1 MTRRLTVLSALIL
14 TLLCS
19 TGQADMTRFLSD
31 PPGYDER
38 IPTPE
43 SVIGFEVGDWHIRHD
58 ALVHYMEAVA
68 TASDRVLIDD
78 IGRTH
83 ENRRQVTL
91 TVSSAENIA
100 RIDDILAHHQRQLNS
115 DTVDPDAPLVVW
127 LGYSIHGNEASG
139 SNASMLTAYHLAAM
153 QGDEAESWLDN
164 TVVLI
169 DPSLNPDGL
178 GRFAQWVNSHRG
190 IQALVSDRDN
200 REHNE
205 VWPGGRFNH
214 FWFDLNRDWL
224 PLVHPESRNR
234 VAVMN
239 RWRPHV
245 VADYHEMGTDSTY
258 FFQPGVRSRQNPWTP
273 TENFDI
279 TAELA
284 TYHARA
290 LDSVNQPYF
299 TEEQF
304 DDFYYGK
311 GSTYPDALGAI
322 GILFEQAS
330 ARGHLADSSNGLLS
344 FQTAIRNQFLTSL
357 STIEGAIANHQ
368 KLLTYRRDF
377 RLQTADLASRDRIK
391 AVLFGRVNDPVKA
404 RQLAD
409 MLRGHQ
415 IEVHHL
421 SEALTREGVR
431 YEPGTAYIVSMQQ
444 PAYRLLK
451 SLFETRTEF
460 EDNTFYDV
468 SAWNMAMAYD
478 LDSISLSKTSDL
490 MGERVNDNRNSPAQ
504 AVSGS
509 TAYAF
514 DWSHVHA
521 PRALNRLLKAE
532 IPVRVATKPFT
543 AQTPTGQRKFIPGA
557 IMIMPATPAQQ
568 QAVETLLATLANED
582 QLPVVPI
589 RSYLTPE
596 GPDLGGPSMPS
607 LSAVTPLIIIG
618 DGVSPLDVG
627 EVWHLLD
634 QRLELPL
641 SMVEMARLESIDLD
655 QYSHVLMVNGRYDAM
670 NEARRDAL
678 KSWVQAGGT
687 LITTSTASEWLQTSK
702 TFFPDRPDDASD
714 SDESE
719 AIERRPYS
727 DFSQDLSDTIIGGA
741 IVKADVDQSHPL
753 AWGLA
758 SDSLPLFKRGTVILE
773 MTDNPYDTPMNYADE
788 PLLSGFL
795 GDQRRQQMAGQP
807 AVIASRLGSG
817 SLIRFAD
824 NPNFRGFWT
833 GTQRLYI
840 NALYFGPIIQRTRLP
855 EIGSLDAH

>member
-1 MTRRLTVLSALIL
+1 MTRRLIRLAVCSLA
-14 TLLCS
+14 LLCAS
-19 TGQADMTRFLSD
+19 AHADMSPFLND
-31 PPGYDER
+31 PPAYDSR

-43 SVIGFEVGDWHIRHD
+43 SVIGFQVGDWHIRHD
-58 ALVHYMEAVA
+58 ALLAYMQAVA
-68 TASDRVLIDD
+68 AASDRVLIED

-83 ENRRQVTL
+83 ENRQQVML
-91 TVSSAENIA
+91 TISSAENIA
-100 RIDDILAHHQRQLNS
+100 RIDEILATHQQQLS
-115 DTVDPDAPLVVW
+115 ADSVDPDAPLVVW

-153 QGDEAESWLDN
+153 QGSQADAWLEN

-190 IQALVSDRDN
+190 IRTLVSDRDN

-214 FWFDLNRDWL
+214 YWFDLNRDWL

-273 TENFDI
+273 VENFDI

-284 TYHARA
+284 TYHAQA
-290 LDSVNQPYF
+290 LDAVQQPYF
-299 TEEQF
+299 SEEQF

-330 ARGHLADSSNGLLS
+330 ARGHLADSVNGPLS

-368 KLLTYRRDF
+368 RLLSYRQAF
-377 RLQTADLASRDRIK
+377 REQTAELASRDSVK
-391 AVLFGRVNDPVKA
+391 AVLFGRANDPARA

-409 MLRGHQ
+409 VLRGHQ

-421 SEALTREGVR
+421 GEPVVR
-431 YEPGTAYIVSMQQ
+431 DDIRYQPGAAYIVPMQQ

-451 SLFETRTEF
+451 SLFETRTTF

-468 SAWNMAMAYD
+468 SAWNMPMAYD
-478 LDSISLSKTSDL
+478 LDSSNLSRAGSL
-490 MGERVNDNRNSPAQ
+490 MGERVETAPATPPV
-504 AVSGS
+504 AAGDA
-509 TAYAF
+509 TAYGF
-514 DWSHVHA
+514 DWSHHHA
-521 PRALNRLLKAE
+521 PRALNRLLEAG
-532 IPVRVATKPFT
+532 IPVRVATTALT
-543 AQTPTGQRKFIPGA
+543 AQTDQGPREFVPGA
-557 IMIMPATPAQQ
+557 IMILPANDSQRLALQP
-568 QAVETLLATLANED
+568 LLATLAEVD

-589 RSYLTPE
+589 DSYLTPV
-596 GPDLGGPSMPS
+596 GPDLGGPSLPA
-607 LSAVTPLIIIG
+607 LSAITPLIIIG
-618 DGVSPLDVG
+618 DGVSPMDVG

-641 SMVEMARLESIDLD
+641 SMIDMASLD
-655 QYSHVLMVNGRYDAM
+655 SVNLDDYSHVLMVNGRYNAL
-670 NEARRDAL
+670 NESRRETL
-678 KSWVQAGGT
+678 KRWVQAGGS
-687 LITTSTASEWLQTSK
+687 LITSSAASDWLQQSD
-702 TFFPDRPDDASD
+702 TFFPDRSSKTPDDKD
-714 SDESE
+714 DEPL
-719 AIERRPYS
+719 ERRPYS
-727 DFSQDLSDTIIGGA
+727 DYRHDLSNTIIGGA
-741 IVKADVDQSHPL
+741 IVRAEVDQSHPL

-758 SDSLPLFKRGTVILE
+758 SDSLPVFKRGTVVL
-773 MTDNPYDTPMNYADE
+773 DASSNPYDTPLRYAE
-788 PLLSGFL
+788 SPLLSGFL
-795 GDQRRQQMAGQP
+795 GDERREQLAGQA
-807 AVIASRLGSG
+807 AVVASRLGAG

-824 NPNFRGFWT
+824 NPNFRGFWV
-833 GTQRLYI
+833 GTQRLYL
-840 NALYFGPIIQRTRLP
+840 NALYFSQVIDGTRLP
-855 EIGSLDAH
+855 EIGASDAH